1 MLGRQDLVVA
11 ANQEITQWALNRC
24 WNLIVFVVGIQSNL
38 WGLVVLFQSDRWGF
52 DWIDGVS
59 IGSMGF
65 QQ

>member
-1 MLGRQDLVVA
+1 MGTESLLES
-11 ANQEITQWALNRC
+11 NPC
-24 WNLIVFVVGIQSNL
+24 WNLIGFVVGIQSNL